1 ATGFA
6 NDTARVYGQV
16 FESDEVTPLT
26 GELLILQ
33 RSSNVGNQ
41 VVTVTLPHDAAAT
54 KAKWDGAKLR
64 LRWEYDIAANQE
76 SIRLDPSRP
85 SLAVGNPLP
94 TGVNTGGAGFWAGRD
109 TFSGN
114 YHLRIG
120 GVLNSGPQLLYHG
133 DVGNL
138 SIRNKDGQA
147 VILFEGT
154 GASRFEGPMTIGTG
168 GGIWQ
173 GAGTFGA
180 PTTGLKIWNDGGVGR
195 LATYKTGLEQIT
207 INTDGQLTAG
217 ANNVY
222 LDREGIT
229 LNSGSVQTDYSSVK
243 FRSSTNVVFGT
254 VYGTV
259 NINNG
264 QTIMGLSTYQTNNA
278 TIRAHIAA
286 HAGPIKEAVTLNT
299 SESMVELTPGALWS
313 SVAIRTGG
321 GMTVG
326 DSSMPPPSTLR
337 FKERTDN
344 NTYPNSTQVD
354 IFARTVGGVQKLYA
368 KFGNG
373 VVRELATAS

>member
-1 ATGFA
+1 M
-6 NDTARVYGQV
+6 
-16 FESDEVTPLT
+16 
-26 GELLILQ
+26 
-33 RSSNVGNQ
+33 
-41 VVTVTLPHDAAAT
+41 
-54 KAKWDGAKLR
+54 
-64 LRWEYDIAANQE
+64 RWEYDIAANQE
-76 SIRLDPSRP
+76 VIRLDPGVL
-85 SLAVGNPLP
+85 SLAIGNPLP
-94 TGVNTGGAGFWAGRD
+94 LGQ
-109 TFSGN
+109 FSGGDGLWIGRHTDGLYKFRLGQPN
-114 YHLRIG
+114 GVALRWIG
-120 GVLNSGPQLLYHG
+120 SE
-133 DVGNL
+133 L
-138 SIRNKDGQA
+138 SIHNNAGNK
-147 VILFEGT
+147 VITFDSS
-154 GASRFEGPMTIGTG
+154 GASRFEGPMTIGTA

-173 GAGTFGA
+173 GTGTFAA
-180 PTTGLKIWNDGGVGR
+180 PTTGLRIWNDGGVGR
-195 LATYKTGLEQIT
+195 LATYNAGLEQIT
-207 INTDGQLTAG
+207 INTNGQLTAG

-243 FRSSTNVVFGT
+243 FRSSTNVVFGA

-299 SESMVELTPGALWS
+299 SESIVELTPGALWS

-326 DSSMPPPSTLR
+326 DSSIPPPSTLR

-373 VVRELATAS
+373 VVRELATA